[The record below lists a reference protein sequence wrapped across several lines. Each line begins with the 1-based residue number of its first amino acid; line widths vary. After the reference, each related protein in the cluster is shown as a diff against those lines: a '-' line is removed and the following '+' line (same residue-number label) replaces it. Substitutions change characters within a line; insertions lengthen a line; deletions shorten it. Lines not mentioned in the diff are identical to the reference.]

1 MQEENSLQKK
11 NYWEVGLLNL
21 SLVVWSKW
29 ERERG
34 RGENLE
40 RAPSLEGALQTTR
53 NDKASDHFGVSHCR
67 WS

>member
-29 ERERG
+29 ERQ
-34 RGENLE
+34 GEEKILKE
-40 RAPSLEGALQTTR
+40 HQA
-53 NDKASDHFGVSHCR
+53 
-67 WS
+67 